1 MQQWTASEA
10 QAKANEVLNQNVD
23 RGLEALTLAGEVH
36 RDLSGRTVDVSAS
49 IARESVQF
57 LGEVQAAF
65 RQALEEAREIW
76 NRQYTLVQELPRD
89 PMAVTQKAIA
99 LSVEGGERAVRL
111 GDAQREAISRF
122 SGNVQGLV
130 DRAGRET
137 QESLAK
143 YADKILKIYGLKN

>member
-1 MQQWTASEA
+1 
-10 QAKANEVLNQNVD
+10 
-23 RGLEALTLAGEVH
+23 
-36 RDLSGRTVDVSAS
+36 VDVSAS

-143 YADKILKIYGLKN
+143 YADKVLKIYGLKN